1 MCICV
6 PILRMGRKVS
16 RQKKLITVLK
26 EIFGKQFSLCAGTID
41 ELINIFSLYRVCC
54 AVL

>member
-26 EIFGKQFSLCAGTID
+26 EIFG
-41 ELINIFSLYRVCC
+41 NIVYLVY
-54 AVL
+54 VLAQLMN